1 MGGRETHSNAPVA
14 FLQMQ
19 SILVPQS
26 VMALEKG
33 VAQSTRAWVFEHFEK
48 SWAATRVAEA
58 AARMIAKRILIGV
71 WWFEGKGKEQ
81 IKECMKMKRWTEKN

>member
-1 MGGRETHSNAPVA
+1 
-14 FLQMQ
+14 
-19 SILVPQS
+19 
-26 VMALEKG
+26 MALEKG

-71 WWFEGKGKEQ
+71 WWFE
-81 IKECMKMKRWTEKN
+81 EKVKSRLKSL